1 MLAECMAVMDRE
13 VAPPTSTVLTG
24 GWSTMAS
31 VVRSR
36 SVLLPDVTV
45 STHDEGTAYGAALFA
60 AFAVSSDSFEV
71 VAESFLSSSLVAGG
85 GSLVTNERS

>member
-1 MLAECMAVMDRE
+1 MDRE
-13 VAPPTSTVLTG
+13 VPPPTSTVLTG

-36 SVLLPDVTV
+36 SALLPGVSV

-60 AFAVSSDSFEV
+60 AYAASSESFDEV
-71 VAESFLSSSLVAGG
+71 ASIFLSSTL
-85 GSLVTNERS
+85 LLTNERS